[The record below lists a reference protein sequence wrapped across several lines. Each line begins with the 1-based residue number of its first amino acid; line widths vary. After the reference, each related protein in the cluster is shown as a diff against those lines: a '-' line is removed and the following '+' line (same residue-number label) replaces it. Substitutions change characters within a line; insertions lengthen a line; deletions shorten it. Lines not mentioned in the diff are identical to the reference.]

1 MKRGWRLAG
10 PHQGKDKQNSMNIG
24 FDFDKIFIDYPPLF
38 PAKLIDKLYKQRDNG
53 ILLYRIPSYPEQLFR
68 KATHLSFLRPPIKE
82 NLALLKSISKKD
94 NRLYL
99 ISSRYKFLQHETN
112 RLINK
117 YELDK
122 IFDEMYF
129 NFDNKQPHLFKEE
142 ILKKLHLDLYVDD
155 DLSLIK
161 HVAKSNPNTK
171 FFWLNTNN
179 EKKSL
184 PANVFEIKKLG
195 EIFR

>member
-1 MKRGWRLAG
+1 
-10 PHQGKDKQNSMNIG
+10 MNIG

-82 NLALLKSISKKD
+82 NLALLKNISKKD

-179 EKKSL
+179 EKKTL
-184 PANVFEIKKLG
+184 ANNIVEIHKLS
-195 EIFR
+195 EIFRK